1 MLGWDIFVTGID
13 KQGKKVTI
21 ASWSASVFGC
31 AWLNELV
38 KEGVA
43 KGILGNGYPNRYE
56 LPLSVLLDKI
66 IPTPPDG
73 DSPLV
78 IGDDYVR
85 ESKTSSFKFHD
96 NVILD
101 FASNTTVEV
110 EAWDQS

>member
-31 AWLNELV
+31 SWLNELV
-38 KEGVA
+38 KQGVA
-43 KGILGNGYPNRYE
+43 KGIPGNGYPNRYE

-73 DSPLV
+73 DAPLV

-85 ESKTSSFKFHD
+85 ERKTSNFKFHD

-101 FASNTTVEV
+101 FKSNTMVEV

>member
-13 KQGKKVTI
+13 KQGKKVTV

-31 AWLNELV
+31 SWLNELV
-38 KEGVA
+38 KQGVA
-43 KGILGNGYPNRYE
+43 KGIPGNGYPNRYE

-85 ESKTSSFKFHD
+85 ESKSSSFKFHE
-96 NVILD
+96 NVVLD
-101 FASNTTVEV
+101 IDAHTVVEV

>member
-13 KQGKKVTI
+13 TKGKKVTI
-21 ASWSASVFGC
+21 ASWSASIFGC
-31 AWLNELV
+31 SWLEDLV

-43 KGILGNGYPNRYE
+43 KGLGGNGYPNRYE

-78 IGDDYVR
+78 IGDDYVER
-85 ESKTSSFKFHD
+85 AKPQALSFM
-96 NVILD
+96 
-101 FASNTTVEV
+101 TM
-110 EAWDQS
+110 